1 MNCANHPDVPVAAY
15 CRTCGKALC
24 ENCKRDV
31 KGVIYCE
38 DCIAAR
44 VQGTMPAA
52 APVAT
57 APAVGFA
64 PSPGLAAVLAAVFPF
79 GIGPVYN
86 RQYWK
91 GLVYMLTFAF
101 LVFGASNGRGLEPL
115 FGIGIAFFYFYQI
128 VDSVRTARAL
138 QLGQTPPDP
147 LGLNRLFGTTE
158 QKTNW
163 SAGVPVG
170 AVILIGLGCIF
181 LLNNLGWF
189 HFHGLEDWW
198 PMVLIALGVGLF
210 VKRTSAC
217 PCIRCRC
224 RVVMGPAILVTLGV
238 LFLLNTLNVYDFG
251 ATWPFLLIVIGIVK
265 VLQTSGPT
273 TGHIDNIAE
282 NPTAPTGPA
291 LTEGGQNSHTEV
303 SNV

>member
-44 VQGTMPAA
+44 VQDAVPAA
-52 APVAT
+52 PAMA
-57 APAVGFA
+57 APATGFA
-64 PSPGLAAVLAAVFPF
+64 PSPGLAGVLAFFFPF
-79 GIGPVYN
+79 GVGPVYN

-91 GLVYMLTFAF
+91 GLVYMLVFAF
-101 LVFGASNGRGLEPL
+101 LVYAASNGRGLEPL
-115 FGIGIAFFYFYQI
+115 FGIAIAFYYVYQI
-128 VDSVRTARAL
+128 VDSVRTAKAL

-147 LGLNRLFGTTE
+147 LGINRAFGVKE
-158 QKTNW
+158 HKTDW
-163 SAGVPVG
+163 SAGVPIG
-170 AVILIGLGCIF
+170 ALILIGLGCIF

-198 PMVLIALGVGLF
+198 PVVLIALGVGLF
-210 VKRTSAC
+210 AKRDVGC

-224 RVVMGPAILVTLGV
+224 RNLMGPAVLVTLGI
-238 LFLLNTLNVYDFG
+238 LFLLNTLNIKDFG
-251 ATWPFLLIVIGIVK
+251 ATWPFLLIVIGIIK

-273 TGHIDNIAE
+273 AGHVDNAA
-282 NPTAPTGPA
+282 NGPTTPTGPA
-291 LTEGGQNSHTEV
+291 LPEGGQDSRTEV

>member
-31 KGVIYCE
+31 RGVIYCE

-44 VQGTMPAA
+44 VQDTVPAA
-52 APVAT
+52 APVAA
-57 APAVGFA
+57 APAAGFA
-64 PSPGLAAVLAAVFPF
+64 PSPGLAGVLAVFFPF

-101 LVFGASNGRGLEPL
+101 LVFATSNGRGLEPL

-147 LGLNRLFGTTE
+147 LGINRMLGVKET
-158 QKTNW
+158 KTDW
-163 SAGVPVG
+163 SAGVPIG

-189 HFHGLEDWW
+189 HFRGVDDWW
-198 PMVLIALGVGLF
+198 PVVLIGLGVWLF
-210 VKRTSAC
+210 FRREAGCTCV
-217 PCIRCRC
+217 RCRC
-224 RVVMGPAILVTLGV
+224 RNLMGPAVLVTLGI
-238 LFLLNTLNVYDFG
+238 LFLLNTLGIEDFG
-251 ATWPFLLIVIGIVK
+251 ATWPLLLIVIGIVK

-273 TGHIDNIAE
+273 TGHVDS
-282 NPTAPTGPA
+282 TGTGPTGPA
-291 LTEGGQNSHTEV
+291 LPEGEANSHNTEV
-303 SNV
+303 SNA